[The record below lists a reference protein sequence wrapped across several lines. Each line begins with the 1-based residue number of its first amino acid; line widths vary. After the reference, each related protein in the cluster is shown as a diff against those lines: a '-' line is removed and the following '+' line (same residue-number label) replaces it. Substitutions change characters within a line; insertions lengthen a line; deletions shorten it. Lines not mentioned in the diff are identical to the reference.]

1 MLNDALNGKILN
13 VNFTTGAI
21 EPEEIPEET
30 YRKYLG
36 GYGLGARLLFDRIP
50 QGADPLGPD
59 NILGFFPGLLTGT
72 PLFGIRYQAVAKSP
86 KNNGWGDANCGGDF
100 GPFLKHAGWDG
111 LLLSGQAEKPVYLL
125 IQDDQVEIKDAADLW
140 GLLAI
145 DVEMALKE
153 RHGKKASVACI
164 GPAGENLSY
173 MAGICNERGRLAA
186 RSGLGA
192 VMGSKK
198 IKALVCLASRNI
210 LAGDSK
216 DVRMMVRTSLDEFV
230 KPLATFF
237 RSYGTTGITAG
248 SAMSGDSP
256 VKNWGGVGSVDFPDA
271 GLLAG
276 DSFNAKMDKKYA
288 CWHCPLA
295 CGAESHGWD
304 EQEDEAQK
312 RIAKRAEKRTT
323 LQAEL
328 KDGAG
333 EERAKEIEAAVGQLD
348 RQDASDGEIENDPKY
363 PYPHHTHR
371 AEYETAGSFGTMML
385 SADINALQYANH
397 LCNQYG
403 LDTISAGATIAF
415 AMECYENG
423 IITKEDTGGIEL
435 KWGNTEGIIEFL
447 QLIGKREGRAGELF
461 ADGIRPAVEKLGPAA
476 EPFAMEVGGE
486 ELPMHDPKL
495 QPEFF
500 TAYKLDPTP
509 ARHTQYEGA
518 GAGRPAWEIAPAVQD
533 KAVASGRGEHHKG
546 AAEYMHVVNSVGMCQ
561 FIMMAAPNNRM
572 PEWINLTTGWD
583 TTPKEILQAGERIA
597 NLRMAF
603 NYREGDIV
611 TKRRIPDRLIGKT
624 PLTAGPHE
632 GVTMDVETLEKEYL
646 EACGWDLETARP
658 TRAKLEELGLK
669 DVADALQV

>member
-1 MLNDALNGKILN
+1 MLNAALNGKILN

-140 GLLAI
+140 GMLAI

-216 DVRMMVRTSLDEFV
+216 EVRMMVRTSLDEFV

-237 RSYGTTGITAG
+237 RTYGTTGITAG

-256 VKNWGGVGSVDFPDA
+256 VKNWGGAGSVDFPAA
-271 GLLAG
+271 GLLTG
-276 DSFNAKMDKKYA
+276 DNFNAKMDKKYA

-295 CGAESHGWD
+295 FAAESHGWD

-333 EERAKEIEAAVGQLD
+333 EERAKEIEAAIGQLD
-348 RQDASDGEIENDPKY
+348 QQDTSDGEIKNDPKD

-423 IITKEDTGGIEL
+423 IITKEDTGGIDL
-435 KWGNTEGIIEFL
+435 KWGNTEGIIECL

-461 ADGIRPAVEKLGPAA
+461 ADGIRPALKKLGPAA

-495 QPEFF
+495 QPEYF

-561 FIMMAAPNNRM
+561 FIMMAAPNNRI

-603 NYREGDIV
+603 SVREGDIV

-632 GVTMDVETLEKEYL
+632 GVTLDAETLEKEFL
-646 EACGWDLETARP
+646 EACSWDLETATP

-669 DVADALQV
+669 DVADALNV

>member
-1 MLNDALNGKILN
+1 MLNDALNGKVLN
-13 VNFTTGAI
+13 INLSSGAI

-30 YRKYLG
+30 YRAYLG

-86 KNNGWGDANCGGDF
+86 KTGGWGDANCGGDF

-111 LLLSGQAEKPVYLL
+111 LLLSGQSERPVYIL
-125 IQDDQVEIKDAADLW
+125 IQDEQVEIKDASGLW
-140 GLLAI
+140 GMLAI
-145 DVEMALKE
+145 DVETALKE

-164 GPAGENLSY
+164 GPAGETLSY

-198 IKALVCLASRNI
+198 VKAIVCLASRNI
-210 LAGDSK
+210 LAGEK
-216 DVRMMVRTSLDEFV
+216 EVRLKVRESLDEFV
-230 KPLATFF
+230 KPLASFF
-237 RSYGTTGITAG
+237 RTYGTTGIIAG

-256 VKNWGGVGSVDFPDA
+256 VKNWGGVGTVDFPEA
-271 GLLAG
+271 GQLAG
-276 DSFNAKMDKKYA
+276 DNFNAKMDKNYA

-304 EQEDEAQK
+304 EQESEAQG
-312 RIAKRAEKRTT
+312 RIAKRAEKRTK

-328 KDGAG
+328 NGGGD
-333 EERAKEIEAAVGQLD
+333 ERATEIQAAIQKLD
-348 RQDASDGEIENDPKY
+348 LEDTSDAAIKNDPRY
-363 PYPHHTHR
+363 QYPHHTHR
-371 AEYETAGSFGTMML
+371 AEYETAAAFGTMNLM
-385 SADINALQYANH
+385 SDINALQYANH

-403 LDTISAGATIAF
+403 FDSISAGATVSFAF
-415 AMECYENG
+415 ECYENG
-423 IITKEDTGGIEL
+423 IITKEDTGGLEL
-435 KWGNTEGIIEFL
+435 KWGDADAVIEML
-447 QLIGKREGRAGELF
+447 HRMGKREGIGDLF
-461 ADGIRPAVEKLGPAA
+461 ADGIKPALEKLGPKA

-500 TAYKLDPTP
+500 TTYKLDPTP

-518 GAGRPAWEIAPAVQD
+518 TRPEWGLAPPITDRNQYE
-533 KAVASGRGEHHKG
+533 GRGEHHKG
-546 AAEYMHVVNSVGMCQ
+546 RSEYMHVVNSTGMCM
-561 FIMMAAPNNRM
+561 FIMFSGPNQRI

-583 TTPKEILQAGERIA
+583 TTTEEILKVGERIA

-603 NYREGDIV
+603 NVREGDIV
-611 TKRRIPDRLIGKT
+611 TKRRIPDRLTGKA

-632 GVTMDVETLEKEYL
+632 NVTLDVDTLEKEFL
-646 EACGWDLETARP
+646 QACDWDLETAKPSRS
-658 TRAKLEELGLK
+658 KLEELGLK
-669 DVADALQV
+669 DVAEVIHA